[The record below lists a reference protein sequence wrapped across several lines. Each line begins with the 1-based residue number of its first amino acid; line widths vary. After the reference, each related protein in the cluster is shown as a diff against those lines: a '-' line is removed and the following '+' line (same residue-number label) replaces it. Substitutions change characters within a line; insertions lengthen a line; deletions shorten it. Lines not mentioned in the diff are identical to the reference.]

1 MRMLYERIY
10 TKVTPELWH
19 AAFAKRPD
27 MLQDLYGTAEHP
39 ECVSISEQEVA
50 TYGDHAAWSAEHDCW
65 VGTRADFTGRMP

>member
-1 MRMLYERIY
+1 
-10 TKVTPELWH
+10 
-19 AAFAKRPD
+19 